1 MIFVVVLNLNYAIL
15 GILQQTPSECTGNQ
29 FIDEQFLKEWMG
41 VDDFKKYQC
50 VPGFEPPP
58 IEMLSELIKK

>member
-1 MIFVVVLNLNYAIL
+1 MIFVIQDVLKK
-15 GILQQTPSECTGNQ
+15 SEFGS
-29 FIDEQFLKEWMG
+29 G
-41 VDDFKKYQC
+41 VIFCLHLAHMC